1 MKKVIDFSRI
11 PTRQDAI
18 NLRLEQWARWA
29 TSHPTGGNVNPMFR
43 MYQSKARQWE
53 MPVIQVQAS
62 PRDNLE
68 IERAVSWLPEKH
80 RMAIRWGYCF
90 PWTPVSAI
98 LRELAV
104 NRDGL
109 YEMLCQARDML
120 INRLKQH
127 MKEE

>member
-1 MKKVIDFSRI
+1 MRKVIDFSRI
-11 PTRQDAI
+11 PTRQDGI
-18 NLRLEQWARWA
+18 NLRLEQWARWCMH
-29 TSHPTGGNVNPMFR
+29 HPTGGNVHPMFR

-53 MPVIQVQAS
+53 MPVIHVNGT

-68 IERAVSWLPEKH
+68 TERAVVWLPEKH
-80 RMAIRWGYCF
+80 RMAIRWAYCF
-90 PWTPVSAI
+90 PWTPVGAV

-109 YEMLCQARDML
+109 YEMLVQARDML

-127 MKEE
+127 LKED